1 MTLESDT
8 GEKMALRK
16 EKIKFTL
23 KRFKGFW
30 AQYSKSKQGI
40 LGLAIVIGY
49 VIIAVIAPY
58 LSPYEPYAPKLKGHY
73 PAGTN
78 PKIATYLAVPVW
90 YKTLLGMK
98 DLSENVFPIKDHA
111 MSTIE
116 TITSQWH
123 WTQTKGATITPSPNK
138 GDRGDACIEINF
150 TESTTVQVWVTFNYP
165 YKNSPKEFCI
175 HISVFVQDKDK
186 ADITV
191 SIAKGE
197 VDTYTEQVKDVS
209 SGKWTHRFI
218 KSGVASP
225 KLMAQTFP
233 EPGEY
238 FLKIKVTSYGNNTV
252 RLDNI
257 DLLIYGEA
265 FGLLGTDG
273 NVDRPRDIFTTLIYG
288 TRISLI
294 VGLLSAAI
302 STFLGLLIGL
312 ISGYMSGIV
321 DEALMRFADF
331 LLVLPTLPLLI
342 VLIVATSA
350 TFWNLILIISFLGWM
365 VFARQIRSMVLSLKE
380 RTFIEAAKVSGAG
393 TSYIISKHL
402 MPNVFALVYI
412 TLATSVPG
420 AIITEASLSWLG
432 LFDPSIVSWGR
443 MLNEFTNSQAMILPF
458 SQYWFWVIPPGLAI
472 MTLAIAFIL
481 IGYALDEILN
491 PRLRKR

>member
-1 MTLESDT
+1 
-8 GEKMALRK
+8 MALRK
-16 EKIKFTL
+16 EKIKFAV

-30 AQYSKSKQGI
+30 KEYSKSKQGI
-40 LGLAIVIGY
+40 LGLVIVLGY
-49 VIIAVIAPY
+49 IIIALSAPY

-73 PAGTN
+73 PAGVN
-78 PKIATYLAVPVW
+78 PKIATYLAVPIW

-111 MSTIE
+111 MSTVE
-116 TITSQWH
+116 TITSQWQ
-123 WTQTKGATITPSPNK
+123 WKQPTGVIIAPSPNK

-150 TESTTVQVWVTFNYP
+150 TSIEPTTVKVWTTFEYP
-165 YKNSPKEFCI
+165 YKNKPTEFAI
-175 HISVFVQDKDK
+175 HISIFVQNSTTITISVGIIKD
-186 ADITV
+186 
-191 SIAKGE
+191 GNE
-197 VDTYTEQVKDVS
+197 TYTERIGEIA
-209 SGKWTHRFI
+209 SGVWTHRFI
-218 KSGVASP
+218 KSGIAQYR
-225 KLMAQTFP
+225 LMEKTFP
-233 EPGEY
+233 EPGQY
-238 FLKIKVTSYGNNTV
+238 SFQITITSNGVNTV
-252 RLDNI
+252 RLDNV

-302 STFLGLLIGL
+302 STFVGLFIGL
-312 ISGYMSGIV
+312 VSGYLGGMV

-350 TFWNLILIISFLGWM
+350 TFWNIILLISVLGWM

-380 RTFIEAAKVSGAG
+380 RAFIEAAKACGAS
-393 TSYIISKHL
+393 TSYIIAKHL

-420 AIITEASLSWLG
+420 AIIWEASLSWLG
-432 LFDPSIVSWGR
+432 LFDPSVVSWGR

-472 MTLAIAFIL
+472 MLLAVAFIL

-491 PRLRKR
+491 PKLRRR